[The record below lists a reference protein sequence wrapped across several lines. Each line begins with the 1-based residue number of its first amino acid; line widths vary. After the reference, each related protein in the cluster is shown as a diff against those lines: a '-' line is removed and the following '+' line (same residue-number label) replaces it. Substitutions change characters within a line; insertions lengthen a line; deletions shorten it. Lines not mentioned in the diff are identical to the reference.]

1 VQIEEGQVA
10 VVTGAASGI
19 GLALARG
26 LARRGVFL
34 CLLDVEAQALEA
46 AAEGLQADGAVVLT
60 QAVDVSDAAQVA
72 RVAAEV
78 TGRFGAPDLL
88 VNNAGVGGLLGPIWS
103 APAEDWAWVLG
114 VNLMGVAHGVRAFV
128 PDMLRRGS
136 GHVLNIASLAGLTS
150 PPFLAPYATSKHA
163 VVSLSESLAAE
174 LAAVGSGVKVSVAC
188 PGNVVSR
195 IHAADRNRPV
205 AYSTAE
211 GADPALLS
219 MIRPVFDKLMQRGM
233 QDADA
238 AAERIL
244 VGVQRDA
251 FYILTHPGELDAARD
266 RLAQLE
272 AAFAAA

>member
-1 VQIEEGQVA
+1 MA

-19 GLALARG
+19 GLALAKG

-34 CLLDVEAQALEA
+34 CLLDVEAEALDA
-46 AAEGLQADGAVVLT
+46 AAKTLRADGAVVLT
-60 QAVDVSDAAQVA
+60 HEVDVGDAVQMSRA
-72 RVAAEV
+72 AAEV
-78 TGRFGAPDLL
+78 TGRFGTPDLL
-88 VNNAGVGGLLGPIWS
+88 VNNAGVGGLLGPVWT

-136 GHVLNIASLAGLTS
+136 GHVLNVASLAGLVS

-163 VVSLSESLAAE
+163 VVALSESLAAE
-174 LAAVGSGVKVSVAC
+174 FAAVGSGVKVSVAC

-195 IHAADRNRPV
+195 IHAADRNRPP
-205 AYSTAE
+205 AYRTAQ
-211 GADPALLS
+211 GADPALLAL
-219 MIRPVFDKLMQRGM
+219 IRPVFDEVMQRGM
-233 QDADA
+233 LDADD

-244 VGVQRDA
+244 AGVERDA
-251 FYILTHPGELDAARD
+251 FYILTHPGELDAARR
-266 RLAQLE
+266 RLAELE